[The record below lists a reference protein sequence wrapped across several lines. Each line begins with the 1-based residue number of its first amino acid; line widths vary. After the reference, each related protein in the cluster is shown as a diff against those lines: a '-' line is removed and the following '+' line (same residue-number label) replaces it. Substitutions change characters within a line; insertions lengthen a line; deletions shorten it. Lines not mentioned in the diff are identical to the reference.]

1 MVFMKP
7 KPKAATG
14 PRLIVGQP
22 MAGTGW
28 LGEDFPTPANLKLR
42 ALQARLRSGKKA
54 GAKPKGKK
62 G

>member
-1 MVFMKP
+1 MKP

-14 PRLIVGQP
+14 PRLIVGQA

-28 LGEDFPTPANLKLR
+28 LGEDFPTPPNLKLR
-42 ALQARLRSGKKA
+42 AMQARLKPRPKA

>member
-1 MVFMKP
+1 MKP

-28 LGEDFPTPANLKLR
+28 LGEDFPTPQNLKLR
-42 ALQARLRSGKKA
+42 AMQARLRPTAKA
-54 GAKPKGKK
+54 RAKPKRKK

>member
-28 LGEDFPTPANLKLR
+28 LGETFPTPPNLKLR
-42 ALQARLRSGKKA
+42 AMQARLGALQSSGRED
-54 GAKPKGKK
+54 
-62 G
+62 

>member
-1 MVFMKP
+1 MKP

-28 LGEDFPTPANLKLR
+28 LGDTFPTPQNLKLR
-42 ALQARLRSGKKA
+42 ALQARLRPNPKARTKTKRKKR
-54 GAKPKGKK
+54 
-62 G
+62 